1 MLYSSV
7 ALSIILS
14 FISTEFVGVLTGG
27 MISAGYLAYYFNS
40 PTRIISTLFVAIL
53 ITLAIK
59 VLKNFLILY
68 GRRRFMLSVLLSIF
82 FVYIFQKMYFYL
94 SAFDVDLRIIGY
106 IIPGLIANDMEKQ
119 GIVKTILSL
128 LAISSIIYLLTL
140 FIKWKKDFLLDLHL
154 LFF

>member
-40 PTRIISTLFVAIL
+40 PTRIISTLLVAIL

-119 GIVKTILSL
+119 GIIKTILSL
-128 LAISSIIYLLTL
+128 LAISSIIYLVTL
-140 FIKWKKDFLLDLHL
+140 FIK
-154 LFF
+154 

>member
-40 PTRIISTLFVAIL
+40 PTRIISTLLVAIL

-119 GIVKTILSL
+119 GIIKTILSL
-128 LAISSIIYLLTL
+128 LAISSIIYLVML
-140 FIKWKKDFLLDLHL
+140 FIK
-154 LFF
+154 

>member
-14 FISTEFVGVLTGG
+14 FISTEVVGVLTGG

-40 PTRIISTLFVAIL
+40 PTRIISTLLVAIL

-59 VLKNFLILY
+59 VLKNILILY

-119 GIVKTILSL
+119 GIIKTILSL
-128 LAISSIIYLLTL
+128 LAISSIIYLVTL
-140 FIKWKKDFLLDLHL
+140 FIK
-154 LFF
+154 

>member
-106 IIPGLIANDMEKQ
+106 LIPGLIANDMEKQ

-140 FIKWKKDFLLDLHL
+140 FIK
-154 LFF
+154 

>member
-68 GRRRFMLSVLLSIF
+68 GRRRFMLSALLSIF

-140 FIKWKKDFLLDLHL
+140 FIK
-154 LFF
+154 

>member
-27 MISAGYLAYYFNS
+27 MISSGYLAYYFNS
-40 PTRIISTLFVAIL
+40 PTRIISTLLVAIL
-53 ITLAIK
+53 ITFAIK
-59 VLKNFLILY
+59 GLKNFLILY

-82 FVYIFQKMYFYL
+82 FVYLFQKLYFYL
-94 SAFDVDLRIIGY
+94 SSFNVDLRIIGY

-128 LAISSIIYLLTL
+128 LAISSIIYLVTL
-140 FIKWKKDFLLDLHL
+140 FIK
-154 LFF
+154 

>member
-40 PTRIISTLFVAIL
+40 PTRIISTLLVAIL

-82 FVYIFQKMYFYL
+82 FVYIF
-94 SAFDVDLRIIGY
+94 
-106 IIPGLIANDMEKQ
+106 
-119 GIVKTILSL
+119 
-128 LAISSIIYLLTL
+128 
-140 FIKWKKDFLLDLHL
+140 
-154 LFF
+154 

>member
-40 PTRIISTLFVAIL
+40 PTRIISTLLVAIL

-119 GIVKTILSL
+119 GIIKTILSL
-128 LAISSIIYLLTL
+128 LAISSFIYLVML
-140 FIKWKKDFLLDLHL
+140 FIK
-154 LFF
+154 

>member
-40 PTRIISTLFVAIL
+40 PTRIISTLLVAIL

-59 VLKNFLILY
+59 VLKNILILY

-119 GIVKTILSL
+119 GIIKTILSL
-128 LAISSIIYLLTL
+128 LAISSIIYLVTL
-140 FIKWKKDFLLDLHL
+140 FIK
-154 LFF
+154 

>member
-1 MLYSSV
+1 
-7 ALSIILS
+7 
-14 FISTEFVGVLTGG
+14 
-27 MISAGYLAYYFNS
+27 
-40 PTRIISTLFVAIL
+40 
-53 ITLAIK
+53 
-59 VLKNFLILY
+59 
-68 GRRRFMLSVLLSIF
+68 MLSVLLSIF

-140 FIKWKKDFLLDLHL
+140 FIK
-154 LFF
+154 

>member
-82 FVYIFQKMYFYL
+82 FVYVFQKMYFYL

-140 FIKWKKDFLLDLHL
+140 FIK
-154 LFF
+154 

>member
-140 FIKWKKDFLLDLHL
+140 FIK
-154 LFF
+154 

>member
-94 SAFDVDLRIIGY
+94 SAFDGDWRIIGY

-140 FIKWKKDFLLDLHL
+140 FIK
-154 LFF
+154 